1 MMSALF
7 CFQEHFTM
15 RNLLV
20 GDVSIAL
27 YLFSLRKIHFRGGS
41 V

>member
-1 MMSALF
+1 MMSVLF
-7 CFQEHFTM
+7 FFQEHFTM
-15 RNLLV
+15 HSLLV

-27 YLFSLRKIHFRGGS
+27 YLFSLRELHFRGGS